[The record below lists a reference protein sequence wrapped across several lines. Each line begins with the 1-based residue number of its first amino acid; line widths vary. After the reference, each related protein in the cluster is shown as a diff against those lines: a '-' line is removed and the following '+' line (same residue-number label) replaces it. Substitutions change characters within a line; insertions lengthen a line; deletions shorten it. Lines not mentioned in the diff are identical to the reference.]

1 MTKILLLIAV
11 ARRSLF
17 VHKLRSF
24 LSVLGVVC
32 GVMAVMSMISTGE
45 GAKEEVLQQIEDFGD
60 GSDSANDCF
69 KPVSRYF
76 DRIMRPEQLLT
87 ALPRAMAVMTDPAD
101 CGPTWMIAWP
111 VGASMTMMCPVCTPA
126 ACRL

>member
-1 MTKILLLIAV
+1 MSKILLLIDV

-45 GAKEEVLQQIEDFGD
+45 GAREEVLQQIEEMGIPISIST
-60 GSDSANDCF
+60 G
-69 KPVSRYF
+69 
-76 DRIMRPEQLLT
+76 
-87 ALPRAMAVMTDPAD
+87 
-101 CGPTWMIAWP
+101 WP
-111 VGASMTMMCPVCTPA
+111 
-126 ACRL
+126 